1 MHPELHSRVY
11 PCLVL
16 QQKYLCLHHLLYT
29 TYVVHWTMQT
39 TPNCIQVSYGHLR
52 SSGPSTSLTHM
63 AFLHTFALSFCHE
76 CCAGAPAFEVP
87 EETGKEIIDKFRL
100 QQGLLLTVRP
110 EQPINL
116 SIEQLRRLSWEEH
129 SGVWRDYVNALAQC
143 LVRLPFFAA
152 MQVSMLHNKS
162 WTACVSLSY
171 NWKSW

>member
-1 MHPELHSRVY
+1 MSCAATEMFLSSPLALHNICDS
-11 PCLVL
+11 LVNADNTDTAFI
-16 QQKYLCLHHLLYT
+16 HL
-29 TYVVHWTMQT
+29 
-39 TPNCIQVSYGHLR
+39 G
-52 SSGPSTSLTHM
+52 SSGLPTFLTHT
-63 AFLHTFALSFCHE
+63 AFLHASAMSFCHK

-143 LVRLPFFAA
+143 LVRLPVT

-162 WTACVSLSY
+162 WTSWVVLSCT
-171 NWKSW
+171 W

>member
-1 MHPELHSRVY
+1 M
-11 PCLVL
+11 
-16 QQKYLCLHHLLYT
+16 
-29 TYVVHWTMQT
+29 
-39 TPNCIQVSYGHLR
+39 
-52 SSGPSTSLTHM
+52 
-63 AFLHTFALSFCHE
+63 
-76 CCAGAPAFEVP
+76 FEVP

-143 LVRLPFFAA
+143 LVRLPSFAA

-162 WTACVSLSY
+162 WTLWVGLSY
-171 NWKSW
+171 SWQGWYMVNMQYDS

>member
-1 MHPELHSRVY
+1 ML
-11 PCLVL
+11 
-16 QQKYLCLHHLLYT
+16 
-29 TYVVHWTMQT
+29 
-39 TPNCIQVSYGHLR
+39 PNRIQVSYGHLG
-52 SSGPSTSLTHM
+52 SSESPTFLTHM
-63 AFLHTFALSFCHE
+63 AFLHIFASSFCHK

-143 LVRLPFFAA
+143 LVRLAFFAGL
-152 MQVSMLHNKS
+152 QVYAQ
-162 WTACVSLSY
+162 TAAGWLTASGTLEQSVNLNDTTSC
-171 NWKSW
+171 